1 MILLSAAD
9 HGLVDETALT
19 CLMSGKWSDR
29 GKGTKKDISK
39 ISFAF
44 VQCKKSWFLQLT
56 LANGIS

>member
-9 HGLVDETALT
+9 HCLVDETVLT
-19 CLMSGKWSDR
+19 CLMLGKWSDR
-29 GKGTKKDISK
+29 GKGNKKDISK

-44 VQCKKSWFLQLT
+44 VQCKKSWFLLLT